1 MRSVPQ
7 MTDGEGCLLGF
18 VSRAT
23 LPPMSELLTALDA
36 FLQEHPALRR
46 AGRWSGRRYH
56 LASLLVGRAE
66 CPLASAPVILKEE
79 P

>member
-23 LPPMSELLTALDA
+23 LPPMSALLTALDA
-36 FLQEHPALRR
+36 FLQGFQDGPFEAAFP
-46 AGRWSGRRYH
+46 
-56 LASLLVGRAE
+56 
-66 CPLASAPVILKEE
+66 CP
-79 P
+79 